1 MAAERVDDALPSVA
15 WELPVSRVSPRFFL
29 PRHIPSILLWCAI
42 ALVATGSPLA
52 RAADTGQ
59 PTGTVTVAEAG
70 TRYGQALAAERF
82 CPGGRLTA
90 SARAL
95 HDAEPDR
102 ATFDRE
108 AEKIVE
114 SWTAAL
120 SCLEADPATGRP
132 IASCRRI
139 KMLSCRQAWLE
150 IGPEGTMMP
159 GLLEQSLDGVGPDG
173 ITRQK

>member
-1 MAAERVDDALPSVA
+1 MP
-15 WELPVSRVSPRFFL
+15 RVSPRFFQQRRR
-29 PRHIPSILLWCAI
+29 PRSLFWCAI
-42 ALVATGSPLA
+42 ALVAAGSPLA
-52 RAADTGQ
+52 HAGDPGRQSA
-59 PTGTVTVAEAG
+59 GTVTAAEAG

-95 HDAEPDR
+95 HDAEQDR

-108 AEKIVE
+108 AAKIVE

-120 SCLEADPATGRP
+120 SCQEADPATGRP

-159 GLLEQSLDGVGPDG
+159 GLLEQSLDGVGPDR

>member
-1 MAAERVDDALPSVA
+1 MP
-15 WELPVSRVSPRFFL
+15 RVSPRFFQQRRR
-29 PRHIPSILLWCAI
+29 PRSLFWCAI
-42 ALVATGSPLA
+42 ALVAAGSPLA
-52 RAADTGQ
+52 HAGDAEQ
-59 PTGTVTVAEAG
+59 PGGPVTAAEAG

-95 HDAEPDR
+95 HGSRTDSDR

-108 AEKIVE
+108 AAKIVE

-120 SCLEADPATGRP
+120 SCQEADPTTGRP

-150 IGPEGTMMP
+150 IGPEGTMLP